1 MALRRFFMLRSLGL
15 AIPAEVGAVCE
26 RFMARC
32 PDRELAR
39 MHQSALDL
47 AAMVIPAPAESDSR
61 TPVDKYDYL
70 HSIAR
75 TRTNAHWNTV
85 RDAGGEFGD

>member
-1 MALRRFFMLRSLGL
+1 MLRSLGL
-15 AIPAEVGAVCE
+15 AIPTEVSAVCE
-26 RFMARC
+26 GFIARC
-32 PDRELAR
+32 PHRELAR
-39 MHQSALDL
+39 MHQSARDL
-47 AAMVIPAPAESDSR
+47 AAMVRPAPAESDSR

-75 TRTNAHWNTV
+75 TRTNAHWDTT